1 MAIDKVISGKF
12 YVYVAA
18 ADSAADLVGAPA
30 APWSLL
36 GSGWNRKGEGIKH
49 TIARSYEDVMVE
61 NELEPIDSR
70 IVTVEQTIEAVFV
83 DWSAESLAYAIHG
96 KASAPEL
103 STVAATTTLEGAS
116 VVNLELDS
124 DMPKLAV
131 MIFGPSPTIAAAGD
145 FYLRAYW
152 PLARIDG
159 DWESTFMLATAA
171 PNPIK
176 FKKLKSATLNA
187 QYHLQTAAT
196 V

>member
-1 MAIDKVISGKF
+1 MAINKVISGKF
-12 YVYVAA
+12 YVYVAP
-18 ADSAADLVGAPA
+18 ADSPADLVGEPGT
-30 APWSLL
+30 PWGLL

-70 IVTVEQTIEAVFV
+70 IVTIEQSIEAVFV
-83 DWSAESLAYAIHG
+83 DWSSEALAYAIHG
-96 KASAPEL
+96 AASAPQL
-103 STVAATTTLEGAS
+103 TTVAATGLLEGADVIS
-116 VVNLELDS
+116 LELDS

-131 MIFGPSPTIAAAGD
+131 MIFGPSPTIAAMGE

-196 V
+196 T